1 MTLFLIKMRLL
12 RVFNSISSIRKS
24 NLTVYS
30 IVFLIFIIGIFLF
43 FYRFFL
49 FLAPIEVIGEVIAD
63 KIISYSFFI
72 FTLLLFMSNGI
83 TALSTMYDS
92 MELDYLHSTP
102 LQPFCIFSLKLIETI
117 FYSSW
122 ATLIGGF
129 PIVFSYLLA
138 FSTFHLRTL
147 LIILPL
153 FAFITIPSGL
163 GVSIIII
170 LKKINPYWTIK
181 QLATVLACLS
191 VFFVFIYI
199 KTTPYSF
206 SVPDTLNLEALNQF
220 IQGLKVSN
228 PYFPNEWFYKCTS
241 ALADNDFKIFT
252 KNLILLFSGSLISI
266 SIAFLF
272 SNLFYRTSWM
282 SSSNNSGSF
291 LIHKKLMANKL
302 PKILNI
308 MQKDIKIFLRSP
320 LQWSQL
326 MIIGVLL
333 IVYTFSLRRT
343 PLYVR
348 DPFWLSFLALI
359 NTGFI
364 GYITA
369 TLSLRFVYPAISLEG
384 RNWWNVRS
392 VPLSPELILHSKSIL
407 FFIINLFI
415 AEFVIIF
422 SNYILVKYILIVILS
437 AILSAIFSLVS
448 VYLNVSMGTLF
459 ADFRETNP
467 AKIASGGGG
476 LLTAAVNLS
485 YIALSMVLFAT
496 PISIYIKNRLD
507 GNLISISLPLMISSS
522 IFLVITLLIIFIPF
536 QLAKKRIKKIE

>member
-1 MTLFLIKMRLL
+1 
-12 RVFNSISSIRKS
+12 VFS
-24 NLTVYS
+24 
-30 IVFLIFIIGIFLF
+30 IFITGIFLF

-49 FLAPIEVIGEVIAD
+49 FLAPIEVIGEIIAD

-83 TALSTMYDS
+83 TALSTMYNS
-92 MELDYLHSTP
+92 VELDYLHSTP
-102 LQPFCIFSLKLIETI
+102 LQPFSIFSLKLIETV

-122 ATLIGGF
+122 ATLIGGI
-129 PIVFSYLLA
+129 PIIFAYLTA
-138 FSTFHLRTL
+138 FSSFHVRTL

-163 GVSIIII
+163 GVSVIVI
-170 LKKINPYWTIK
+170 LKKLNPYWTVK
-181 QLATVLACLS
+181 QLAAVLGSLS
-191 VFFVFIYI
+191 IFFIYI
-199 KTTPYSF
+199 YIRTTPYSF
-206 SVPDTLNLEALNQF
+206 NVPDTLNLEALNQF
-220 IQGLKVSN
+220 IQNLEVSN
-228 PYFPNEWFYKCTS
+228 PYFPNEWLYKCTS
-241 ALADNDFKIFT
+241 AISNNDLIFFT

-266 SIAFLF
+266 SIAFVL

-282 SSSNNSGSF
+282 SSSNSSGAF
-291 LIHKKLMANKL
+291 LIHKRLIVNKM

-308 MQKDIKIFLRSP
+308 VQKDIKIFLRSP

-333 IVYTFSLRRT
+333 VVYTFSLRRT

-384 RNWWNVRS
+384 KNWWNVRS
-392 VPLSPELILHSKSIL
+392 VPLSPVLILHSKSIL
-407 FFIINLFI
+407 FFIINLLV

-422 SNYILVKYILIVILS
+422 SNYILVKYTMIVILS

-448 VYLNVSMGTLF
+448 IYLNVSMGTLF
-459 ADFRETNP
+459 ADFKETNP

-476 LLTAAVNLS
+476 LLTASINLL
-485 YIALSMVLFAT
+485 YIAISMVLFAT
-496 PISIYIKNRLD
+496 PISLYIRSHLEGKI
-507 GNLISISLPLMISSS
+507 ISINIPLIISSS
-522 IFLVITLLIIFIPF
+522 IFLVLTLLITLIPF
-536 QLAKKRIKKIE
+536 ALAKKRIREIE